1 MTHQKKIRVNI
12 RPDQFGCS
20 YWHFNNFIKGK
31 ELKIINEYSSMVTI
45 EDESGE
51 QWNIFSGN
59 YTVSTG
65 LNL

>member
-1 MTHQKKIRVNI
+1 MTHQKKIRINI
-12 RPDQFGCS
+12 IPEQFGCS
-20 YWHFNNFIKGK
+20 HRHFNAFIKGK